1 MSMSSAIRTD
11 RARGRWIERIARLQA
26 MRNDGMTFDE
36 WWHQQ
41 MPNLVSGEEAD
52 DRAIAEA
59 AWAACARELFRDAV
73 TVEVKAV
80 FPIDYRSARVR
91 LLINRRH

>member
-1 MSMSSAIRTD
+1 
-11 RARGRWIERIARLQA
+11 

-41 MPNLVSGEEAD
+41 MPNLVSGEESD

-59 AWAACARELFRDAV
+59 AWAACARELLRDAV

-80 FPIDYRSARVR
+80 GTDEDGICRVVAYSTPMELAKGPSLAYKR
-91 LLINRRH
+91 AKLVLQPNA

>member
-1 MSMSSAIRTD
+1 MA
-11 RARGRWIERIARLQA
+11 
-26 MRNDGMTFDE
+26 FDE

-80 FPIDYRSARVR
+80 GTGEDGVCRIIAYSTPLELAKGPSLVYKRAKLVLQPNAGNKPTTSA
-91 LLINRRH
+91 

>member
-1 MSMSSAIRTD
+1 
-11 RARGRWIERIARLQA
+11 
-26 MRNDGMTFDE
+26 MTFDE

-73 TVEVKAV
+73 TVEVKQAGTDADGV
-80 FPIDYRSARVR
+80 CRIIAITTPMELEKGPPIVYRRAKLV
-91 LLINRRH
+91 LQPNA

>member
-1 MSMSSAIRTD
+1 
-11 RARGRWIERIARLQA
+11 
-26 MRNDGMTFDE
+26 MTFDE